1 MKQNKLCD
9 FASAECLA
17 GLADK
22 TVDYLRSIFV
32 LSRLHNCSQTNRMS
46 FFFFFRFGPSVTL
59 PQLNLNISTA
69 DVRCKSHRS
78 VHYKKWKV
86 VLCGCAWLCE
96 EAIRLWF
103 DLGTGGLHCASF
115 CLSLSLSRLLLP
127 CGSQS
132 TPHPHH
138 ITASA
143 SCTICHWPISVSP
156 LAVAKQPVHLTHYF
170 PW

>member
-1 MKQNKLCD
+1 MKPSITSDQYLC
-9 FASAECLA
+9 CLDSTIA
-17 GLADK
+17 VKQTAWVGF
-22 TVDYLRSIFV
+22 FV
-32 LSRLHNCSQTNRMS
+32 VVRH
-46 FFFFFRFGPSVTL
+46 FDPSVTL
-59 PQLNLNISTA
+59 PQANLNISTA
-69 DVRCKSHRS
+69 DVWCKSHCS

-103 DLGTGGLHCASF
+103 DLGTGGLHCAA
-115 CLSLSLSRLLLP
+115 LSLALSLSRLLLP

-132 TPHPHH
+132 TPLH

-143 SCTICHWPISVSP
+143 SCTICHWPISALP
-156 LAVAKQPVHLTHYF
+156 LAVAKQPVHLAHYF